1 MRQLSSELGVSGLV
15 AVSELTQTRILVYK
29 LRARVSDASPMRK
42 HGEGQHYTAAAPE
55 RRA

>member
-1 MRQLSSELGVSGLV
+1 M